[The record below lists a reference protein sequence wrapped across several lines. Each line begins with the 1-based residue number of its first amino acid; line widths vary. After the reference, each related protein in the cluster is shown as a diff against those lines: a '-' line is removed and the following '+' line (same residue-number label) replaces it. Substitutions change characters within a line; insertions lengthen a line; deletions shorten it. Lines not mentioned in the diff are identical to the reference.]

1 MKEEG
6 FPASSAEAL
15 AGYLGIPRS
24 DMLMIKNHTQDVEG
38 LLGSVIDEWTSRE
51 EPSYTKLSE
60 AVKECGYPEIAKK
73 IKGQCRS
80 HFSCPRAPHLITTP
94 VH

>member
-1 MKEEG
+1 MEEEG

-24 DMLMIKNHTQDVEG
+24 DMLMMMKNHPQDVEG
-38 LLGSVIDEWTSRE
+38 LLGSVIDEWTSHE
-51 EPSYTKLSE
+51 EPSYTRLSE

-73 IKGQCRS
+73 IKGQC
-80 HFSCPRAPHLITTP
+80 FINN
-94 VH
+94 